1 MATYDT
7 VLSNS
12 DYILRLIVNQSS
24 QNITNNTSSV
34 AWSLRIIKGS
44 GSGKWSFYTKTWSVN
59 IGGQTA
65 SGSISGYDFRN
76 YTELI
81 LGSGSFTITHNADG
95 TKTISN
101 SGSFSEAQINVG
113 NGTASGNLALTT
125 IPRASTPTFSVSSV
139 DAGVAFTINTN
150 RASTSFTHTV
160 RYAFGSLSG
169 TIATGVATSQAW
181 TPPLS
186 LINEI
191 PSATSGVLTI
201 YLDTYSGSTL
211 IGTKSGTLTLKVP
224 TSIVPDFTTITVAE
238 AVAAVTTVMGSGVYV
253 QNQSKLSLDITGAVG
268 AYGSTIPSTGYKIQT
283 SNQTIS
289 AQSGVTP
296 SPISTSGT
304 AVVITG
310 TVTDSRGRT
319 KTKTVTINVLPWAPP
334 VLNAPVTFRRAL
346 SNGTLADEGTYIRID
361 LNASVSSLINSTE
374 RNTLTYKVYSRTR
387 GSSVWDIIN
396 TTTPAGL
403 TFNSYILISPYSIS
417 TAYEVR
423 VEVIDKFD
431 TTAAEGTVATA
442 AIFMHWGDGLG
453 LGKYYESGRGTVDA
467 IGQMYQNDGQAVLD
481 ASDINAA
488 GGVAPYALIATKLGT
503 AAPSTYPIGQSIL
516 SVGSDSTW
524 PADFLTVV
532 TERYVT
538 GRTAQRAHR
547 KGSGQTWTRN
557 EGDSDTWGAW
567 FESAGPGGDTSYGL
581 GMVKIKPTGGTNIT
595 IAANG
600 DILLNSAAD
609 QRIYGCFPPEFR
621 WFRIVFLISTASQA
635 GVFTQLINGA
645 TVDTTTNYDSGA
657 ASNGAGT
664 TFAGATYDNDNKW
677 IMDGG
682 ASGHYHQGSV
692 DIMDPNY
699 AGATYY
705 VGHFGTRRTST
716 PSLTSSGV
724 RSGLHQL
731 GTAYNGFRFYAS
743 TGTQSGRVQIYG
755 YR

>member
-24 QNITNNTSSV
+24 QDVANNTSSV

-113 NGTASGNLALTT
+113 TGTASGSLALTT

-160 RYAFGSLSG
+160 RYAFGTLSG
-169 TIATGVATSQAW
+169 TIATGVATSQGW

-253 QNQSKLSLDITGAVG
+253 QNQSKLSLAITGAAG
-268 AYGSTIPSTGYKIQT
+268 AYGSTIPSTGYKIET
-283 SNQTIS
+283 PTQTIN
-289 AQSGVTP
+289 AQSGTTP

-346 SNGTLADEGTYIRID
+346 SNGTLNDEGTYIRVDI
-361 LNASVSSLINSTE
+361 NATVSSLINSTE

-403 TFNSYILISPYSIS
+403 TFNSYVLISPYSIS

-423 VEVIDKFD
+423 VEVIDKFG

-442 AIFMHWGDGLG
+442 TIFMHWGDGLG
-453 LGKYYESGRGTVDA
+453 LGKYYEAGRGTLDV
-467 IGQMYQNDGQAVLD
+467 IGQIYQNDGKAVLD
-481 ASDINAA
+481 IEDFATTAEVLAGTSTVKVLTPASLSGSGTYRYVQTVKFEASGTFTKASYPWLKAVRVRVQAA
-488 GGVAPYALIATKLGT
+488 GGASGG
-503 AAPSTYPIGQSIL
+503 APSNPTNQHSSGGGGGGGGYAEKFVLASALAASETVTIGAAGAPGAAGAGGGNAANS
-516 SVGSDSTW
+516 SFGTHAV
-524 PADFLTVV
+524 A
-532 TERYVT
+532 T
-538 GRTAQRAHR
+538 G
-547 KGSGQTWTRN
+547 
-557 EGDSDTWGAW
+557 
-567 FESAGPGGDTSYGL
+567 GL
-581 GMVKIKPTGGTNIT
+581 GGG
-595 IAANG
+595 IAASSG
-600 DILLNSAAD
+600 LMIGAL
-609 QRIYGCFPPEFR
+609 GG
-621 WFRIVFLISTASQA
+621 A
-635 GVFTQLINGA
+635 G
-645 TVDTTTNYDSGA
+645 
-657 ASNGAGT
+657 GAGT
-664 TFAGATYDNDNKW
+664 TGDLLVDGQSGGMGSGYATLGHGGLGGSAVLGGGGRGAYTGAGSGTAQGAPGGQYG
-677 IMDGG
+677 GG
-682 ASGHYHQGSV
+682 AGGSSSNSGGAAIAGGAGGPGIILV
-692 DIMDPNY
+692 DLY
-699 AGATYY
+699 A
-705 VGHFGTRRTST
+705 
-716 PSLTSSGV
+716 
-724 RSGLHQL
+724 
-731 GTAYNGFRFYAS
+731 
-743 TGTQSGRVQIYG
+743 
-755 YR
+755 